1 VIGSFRSP
9 EALGFGFGAF
19 FVAQLDED
27 LMLLG
32 KTLGRLGM

>member
-19 FVAQLDED
+19 FVAQNED

-32 KTLGRLGM
+32 KTLDRLGM